1 VEDDDVAGVLS
12 TVKSVWTGDGVGIMF
27 SLSTEEESKGEGG
40 GSL

>member
-1 VEDDDVAGVLS
+1 VEDDDVAVLS
-12 TVKSVWTGDGVGIMF
+12 TVKSVWTGDGVGIVF